1 MADGQ
6 VLIDSK
12 LDTKGVQEG
21 VRKLKNEMD
30 DLADVTA
37 RASDAM
43 QGELN
48 ESGDALQD
56 FLKMDIAASAIV
68 EGLKMVG
75 EAAWELAKQAINA
88 AAEVNASNAQFEQ
101 TFRGIEGTAR
111 ESLNRIAE
119 QAGVTASR
127 MQDSYTKI
135 FAFTKTTGADTET
148 ALDISSRAME
158 AAADVAA
165 YYDISLED
173 ATETL
178 QSFLKGNYEN
188 DAALGIAATETTRN
202 TAANEKYAKS
212 FNELSESQ
220 KVDVLLSMIEAGNA
234 ASGALGQ
241 AAREA
246 DSWTNVAGELAEAWR
261 LLLAAIGDPILEG
274 LIPIVQGITD
284 GIKKLIEVT
293 ASENLAAGMRDFK
306 DSVADINAEFEAE
319 AQTIEKNALL
329 ADYYKTRLADLEA
342 AGLDTAES
350 QREYANAV
358 AALNALY
365 PELNLQLDEQTG
377 LLNENSRAQL
387 SNLEAMKQKALFA
400 AQEKQYTATLE
411 EQANAVLAVQEAER
425 SLQSIQ
431 AERAVLEQQLM
442 ELSGKSAEELAWAYE
457 HRILAASDLSYAEAK
472 LLDQI
477 IPLVNEEAK
486 LNKEIAA
493 GNEVVHS
500 YDATLEE
507 MASTLQD
514 WATKHSESVEAV
526 SAATEDAVTDT
537 AAVVAEKNAEML
549 EKIQTDTTATVGE
562 IEQEAART
570 ADSVRDN
577 LTDPVSDS
585 AETAG
590 EVIGD
595 SLKTAAQTV
604 EESFRGTA
612 EWFEANVEVPIIS
625 SVEEVK
631 TVAISV
637 QQDIETFTR
646 ESWNRMV
653 QEVADAVRK
662 MQQYIDTLQGK
673 SITISATS
681 SPTEPTSAYTPASY
695 GITPMYPVMA
705 SGSVLPPLATSA
717 VHRPASAMASDA
729 FEEMALAMQEQ
740 QNEMLRALQNPI
752 ETTVEFNLG
761 GELAGMAR
769 LFYPEIKAESKRR
782 GSSLAEETV
791 L

>member
-21 VRKLKNEMD
+21 VRKIKNEMD
-30 DLADVTA
+30 ALADVTA
-37 RASDAM
+37 RASEAM
-43 QGELN
+43 QGELKD
-48 ESGDALQD
+48 SGDALQD
-56 FLKMDIAASAIV
+56 FLKMNITSNAIV

-75 EAAWELAKQAINA
+75 EAAVELAKQAIA
-88 AAEVNASNAQFEQ
+88 AATEVNASNAQFEQ
-101 TFRGIEGTAR
+101 TFKGVEGVAR

-119 QAGVTASR
+119 QAGITATR
-127 MQDSYTKI
+127 MQDSYTRI

-148 ALDISSRAME
+148 ALNISSRAME

-165 YYDISLED
+165 YYDMSIED
-173 ATETL
+173 ATATL

-202 TAANEKYAKS
+202 TAANKKYAKS

-220 KVDVLLSMIEAGNA
+220 KVDVLLSMVEAGNA

-261 LLLAAIGDPILEG
+261 LLLAALGDPILEG

-293 ASENLAAGMRDFK
+293 ASENLAAGMQDFK
-306 DSVADINAEFEAE
+306 DSIGDINAEFEAE

-329 ADYYKTRLADLEA
+329 ADYYKTRLVDLEA

-350 QREYANAV
+350 QREYANAI

-425 SLQSIQ
+425 SLQGIQ

-457 HRILAASDLSYAEAK
+457 HRIMAASDMGYAELK

-477 IPLVNEEAK
+477 IPLVKEESK
-486 LNKEIAA
+486 LNAEIAA
-493 GNEVVHS
+493 GNETIQS
-500 YDATLEE
+500 YDATLEK
-507 MASTLQD
+507 MAATLQG
-514 WATKHSESVEAV
+514 WAGQHSESVGDV
-526 SAATEDAVTDT
+526 SAATEAAVTGT
-537 AAVVAEKNAEML
+537 AAVVAEGNAAML
-549 EKIQTDTTATVGE
+549 DQMQTDTVAAVEGIAREAGKTATAVKE
-562 IEQEAART
+562 
-570 ADSVRDN
+570 N
-577 LTDPVSDS
+577 LTDPVADS
-585 AETAG
+585 
-590 EVIGD
+590 V
-595 SLKTAAQTV
+595 KTTGAVTEEAFSTVADTV
-604 EESFRGTA
+604 EESFVDTA
-612 EWFEANVEVPIIS
+612 PWFEANVETPIVS
-625 SVEEVK
+625 SVVSLKES
-631 TVAISV
+631 AIESQNEIE
-637 QQDIETFTR
+637 QQTR

-653 QEVADAVRK
+653 QDVADAVRR
-662 MQQYIDTLQGK
+662 MQDTIDRLQGK
-673 SITISATS
+673 EVPISIRGSGL
-681 SPTEPTSAYTPASY
+681 PTSAPTSYTPAVH
-695 GITPMYPVMA
+695 GITPVYPMLA
-705 SGSVLPPLATSA
+705 SGTVIPPLAVNAGKNTLSA
-717 VHRPASAMASDA
+717 SVLDEESIRRLVLGMQDSQGDIVTTVNLTLDG
-729 FEEMALAMQEQ
+729 EMAALA
-740 QNEMLRALQNPI
+740 RVI
-752 ETTVEFNLG
+752 
-761 GELAGMAR
+761 
-769 LFYPEIKAESKRR
+769 YPEIKAESRRR
-782 GSSLAEETV
+782 GSSLAEAV
-791 L
+791 SL